1 MTNERR
7 TSDEKKSMM
16 IKQSNIKLDL
26 ELSRNLMKKEGLI
39 KTRNQSIEKNYIC
52 QRFAAR

>member
-1 MTNERR
+1 M
-7 TSDEKKSMM
+7 
-16 IKQSNIKLDL
+16 KLDL
-26 ELSRNLMKKEGLI
+26 ELSRKEGLI